1 MVMPWKNGGG
11 VTREV
16 IRFPPDSDL
25 DNFAWRISVATVGVA
40 GPFSTFPGVD
50 RSLALIGGE
59 LLVSR
64 QSKPFTLTSK
74 APIFEFAGEERVDSS
89 LTAGPAT
96 DFNVMTRRQQHTHK
110 LICIAVSGQLR
121 VPAPH
126 LNHINVVYVIRG
138 GLNIHHPTQV
148 TARLTPGDAVLLTT
162 PDDELILSAA
172 DAEVML
178 VNIGKVAEL

>member
-1 MVMPWKNGGG
+1 MPWKNGGG

-16 IRFPPDSDL
+16 IRMPSDSNL

-59 LLVSR
+59 LLVSH
-64 QSKPFTLTSK
+64 QSKHFTLTSK
-74 APIFEFAGEERVDSS
+74 APIFEFAGEAKVDSS

-96 DFNVMTRRQQHTHK
+96 DFNVMTRRRQHTHK
-110 LICIAVSGQLR
+110 LICIAVSGQLCI
-121 VPAPH
+121 PAPH
-126 LNHINVVYVIRG
+126 LDHINVVYVVRG
-138 GLNIHHPTQV
+138 GLNIVHPTV
-148 TARLTPGDAVLLTT
+148 VAGRLAPGDAILLTT

-178 VNIGKVAEL
+178 VNIGKAAD